1 MPPHTSFPTAPTCD
15 GVLAAAALLGHAA
28 LVAFHA
34 EDLVLVVGEAGA
46 RQRFGAGAADEAVA
60 VPRLVLVAHP
70 PRGDRL
76 GRDTETASSMEDRVR
91 TRDRVPFFVL
101 VYVFCFKLF

>member
-1 MPPHTSFPTAPTCD
+1 MPKPPPFPTAPTCD

-91 TRDRVPFFVL
+91 TRDRVPFFVF
-101 VYVFCFKLF
+101 VYVFLF